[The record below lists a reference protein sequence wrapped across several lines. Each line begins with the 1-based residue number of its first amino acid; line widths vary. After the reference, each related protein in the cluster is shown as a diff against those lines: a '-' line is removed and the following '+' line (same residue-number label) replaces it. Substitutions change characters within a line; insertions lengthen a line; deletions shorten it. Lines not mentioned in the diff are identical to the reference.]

1 MTRFS
6 KLRRR
11 GGFAVRCVRL
21 TLPAVVVCG
30 IAVTQR
36 SPAFGEQSTDKP
48 SKVTYEDDVKP
59 IFRQHCLSC
68 HNQGDAAG
76 GLALDSFTA
85 MMEGGGS
92 GEVVYDDGDVQGSR
106 LWQLVN
112 HDDTPVMP
120 PNQDKI
126 AAEQLQVIRS
136 WLELGALENA
146 GSKAKVKK
154 KNALAM
160 ASSGGGKPDGPAA
173 MPQSVP
179 QQVPVVTERASA
191 VTAIGASPWAPLVA
205 VAGQQQIVL
214 YHAESSELL
223 GVLPFP
229 EGIPHSLRFSRDGAY
244 LIAGGGE
251 HAVKGIVAVYDVKT
265 GERVATVG
273 DEYDVVFDGDV
284 NDNMSRVALGG
295 PQKMLRIFDATD
307 GELLFDIKKHT
318 DWIYAVAYSPDGVL
332 VASADRS
339 GGLHVWEAETGR
351 LYLDLTGHKGAINSL
366 AWRDDSNVLASA
378 GDDGS
383 VKLWDMHEGKLVKSV
398 NAHNG
403 GAMAVHFDHDGRF
416 VTAGKDNRVRLWDPS
431 GNKVRD
437 FEPMGEAVLEVA
449 ITHDAGRVAYGDWT
463 GAVLMA
469 SVEDPKEKTP
479 LAANPPPIP
488 VRIEEIK
495 TTLASIRSD
504 LNPLKESLDRQ
515 QGELAKVQKPLTE
528 TESQVAKLRGEAGA
542 AEKKA
547 DEQAETAKRLAAELP
562 QLTRA
567 SRDSHDKVIAGRLAA
582 GDGAEAGESVAAAEI
597 ALAEQLT
604 KLAEQRRRKISLDRS
619 VAESRKLAA
628 TKLAEAETLEKKLPA
643 LQEAVAKVESQ
654 VAQAKAAHDRV
665 ARQLSDTEAKMEKL
679 AAEIR

>member
-1 MTRFS
+1 M
-6 KLRRR
+6 
-11 GGFAVRCVRL
+11 RCVRL
-21 TLPAVVVCG
+21 TLSVAVCG
-30 IAVTQR
+30 AAVSIST
-36 SPAFGEQSTDKP
+36 PAFAEQSTDEVE
-48 SKVTYEDDVKP
+48 KVTYEDDVKP

-126 AAEQLQVIRS
+126 AAEQLEVIRS
-136 WLELGALENA
+136 WLELGALENS
-146 GSKAKVKK
+146 GSKVKVEKK

-160 ASSGGGKPDGPAA
+160 ASSSGGKPEGEAA
-173 MPQSVP
+173 MPESVP

-273 DEYDVVFDGDV
+273 DEYDVVFGGDV
-284 NDNMSRVALGG
+284 NDTMNRVALGG

-318 DWIYAVAYSPDGVL
+318 DWIYSVAYSPDGVL

-403 GAMAVHFDHDGRF
+403 GAMSVRFDHDGRF
-416 VTAGKDNRVRLWDPS
+416 VTAGKDKRARLWDPS

-437 FEPMGEAVLEVA
+437 FEPMGEAVLQVA
-449 ITHDAGRVAYGDWT
+449 ITHDASRVVYGDWT
-463 GAVLMA
+463 GTVLMT
-469 SVEDPKEKTP
+469 SVEDPKDKTP

-504 LNPLKESLDRQ
+504 LSPLKEELDRQ
-515 QGELAKVQKPLTE
+515 NGELAKVRKPLTD
-528 TESQVAKLRGEAGA
+528 TESQIATLRDQAGA

-547 DEQAETAKRLAAELP
+547 DEQAESAKRLAAELP
-562 QLTRA
+562 ELTRA
-567 SRDSHDKVIAGRLAA
+567 SRDSHDQVIAARLAA
-582 GDGAEAGESVAAAEI
+582 GDGADAAESVAAAET

-604 KLAEQRRRKISLDRS
+604 KLAEQRRRRVSLEAS

-628 TKLAEAETLEKKLPA
+628 TKLAEAEELKKKLPS
-643 LQEAVAKVESQ
+643 LKDAVAKAESQ
-654 VAQAKAAHDRV
+654 VAEAKAAHDRL
-665 ARQLSDTEAKMEKL
+665 ARQLSDTEAKIEKL
-679 AAEIR
+679 VAEIR